1 MFVIITSHADLAVA
15 LTMARAAS
23 DGKGADIRVLHVK
36 SLVYWARYFV
46 IISAFSKPQL
56 EAIG

>member
-1 MFVIITSHADLAVA
+1 MIVIIATDDDLAVA
-15 LTMARAAS
+15 IAMARAAS